1 MLTPSHSR
9 SAEAPVRAVYGL
21 RLTGLGDSAALPV
34 ANGEPWPEVQ
44 IVRRIAPRESVR
56 RGFGGRRACFEFAE
70 GRLVLQ
76 RASATI
82 TTVTEQPLPDDQ
94 LVHPWLATA
103 AGMWARWIGRD
114 VLHGGAFALEGGAW
128 AVLGRREDGKS
139 TLLAWL
145 ALDGQPIVS
154 DDALIVED
162 GHLFAG
168 PRCVDVRADAQ
179 AVLAA
184 GRPEP
189 ARGGLRGRLALGPVP
204 SWLPLHGIIHL
215 AWDDEVAVDKVPLAG
230 RIDRLREHNAFLSL
244 PVLESTLLEL
254 AALPTFEL
262 RRPRRFDRLGDSAG
276 ALIEGIRSRQQAPD
290 A

>member
-1 MLTPSHSR
+1 MLSQPQPR
-9 SAEAPVRAVYGL
+9 SAEAPARAVYGL
-21 RLTGLGDSAALPV
+21 RLTGLGDSAGLP
-34 ANGEPWPEVQ
+34 AADGEPWPEVQ
-44 IVRRIAPRESVR
+44 VVRRVAPRKSVR

-76 RASATI
+76 RASSTI
-82 TTVTEQPLPDDQ
+82 TTVTEEPLPDDL

-114 VLHGGAFALEGGAW
+114 VFHGGAFALDGGAW

-139 TLLAWL
+139 TLLARL
-145 ALDGQPIVS
+145 ALDGRPIVS
-154 DDALIVED
+154 DDALVVEG

-179 AVLAA
+179 AVLATGEA
-184 GRPEP
+184 
-189 ARGGLRGRLALGPVP
+189 ARGGLRARLALGPVP
-204 SWLPLHGIIHL
+204 SQLPLHGIVHL
-215 AWDDEVAVDKVPLAG
+215 AWGDEVALDKVPLAG

-244 PVLESTLLEL
+244 PAHQSTLLEM
-254 AALPTFEL
+254 AALPTVEL
-262 RRPRRFDRLGDSAG
+262 RRPRRFDCLGDSAA
-276 ALIEGIRSRQQAPD
+276 ALIEGLRSRQQASG